1 MKQYTWTLEIRG
13 EGDTEAEAFENAVR
27 TELDLLR
34 HSDDV
39 PEPSDEEEID
49 NE

>member
-1 MKQYTWTLEIRG
+1 MKQYTWTLEIHGKG
-13 EGDTEAEAFENAVR
+13 ETEAEAFENVVR

-39 PEPSDEEEID
+39 PELDDEEEID